1 MDVEFDGDLW
11 PAGADITVG
20 AGGVQDTGHQELLAQ
35 VGMLVE
41 EDLGGNFKNNKKDIG
56 QTHSRQ

>member
-11 PAGADITVG
+11 PAGTDITVG
-20 AGGVQDTGHQELLAQ
+20 TGGVQDTGHQELLAQ

-41 EDLGGNFKNNKKDIG
+41 EDLGGNLKNNKKDIG
-56 QTHSRQ
+56 QTHSQQ